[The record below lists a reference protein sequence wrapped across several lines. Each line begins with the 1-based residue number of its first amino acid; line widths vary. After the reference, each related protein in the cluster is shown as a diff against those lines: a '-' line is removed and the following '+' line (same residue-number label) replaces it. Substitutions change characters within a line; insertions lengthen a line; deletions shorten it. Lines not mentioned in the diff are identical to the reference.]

1 MLSIHCIITFWQQE
15 GLRNG
20 IKWSQISAVYDEG
33 TKHILTL
40 FKKRSR
46 KYSGEGGLSEKVHF
60 GSNMVTKLLL
70 LTHK

>member
-1 MLSIHCIITFWQQE
+1 MMRALNTYLHF
-15 GLRNG
+15 
-20 IKWSQISAVYDEG
+20 
-33 TKHILTL
+33 
-40 FKKRSR
+40 FKKDLE